1 MDIYNIT
8 KGDSSDRMDNNIIKQ
23 LGLCVTSNTTK
34 GVLILLTYYSTLFH
48 NNNIMPFSF
57 EEILLKFPS
66 KEIYLTGKSVLD
78 IATCKDLNH
87 QVSDYIMALH
97 ECSLFGV

>member
-1 MDIYNIT
+1 
-8 KGDSSDRMDNNIIKQ
+8 MDNNIIKQ

-34 GVLILLTYYSTLFH
+34 GVLILLTYYSILFH

-78 IATCKDLNH
+78 IATCKDLDH

>member
-1 MDIYNIT
+1 
-8 KGDSSDRMDNNIIKQ
+8 
-23 LGLCVTSNTTK
+23 
-34 GVLILLTYYSTLFH
+34 
-48 NNNIMPFSF
+48 MPFSF

-78 IATCKDLNH
+78 IATCKDLDH